1 MKTTHRKV
9 LSRVRVLDL
18 SRVLAGPWA
27 SQMLADMG
35 AEVIKV
41 ERPGKGD
48 DSRTFG
54 PTFIKDKDGRDTRE
68 SAMYVSANRN
78 KKSITVNIARP
89 EGQQLIRDLV
99 AQCDVLLENYKVG
112 DLARYGLDYTSIR
125 AVNPRI
131 IYCSVTGFGQTGP
144 YRHRLG
150 YDSIFQGMGGL
161 MSVNGE
167 PDGVPGGGPMKVGPS
182 ITDVITGLY
191 ASNAIL
197 GALYH
202 RDADGGVG
210 QYIDMAL
217 LDSVLASLSHY
228 TADYLISG
236 VPPVRRG
243 TEGNGGMPSQMFH
256 CADSPIMLVAGND
269 AQFKRL
275 CTVLRQPALAGDER
289 FATNVNRVK
298 NRNDMTPI
306 LAGLMRQWQ
315 QQDLLAALD
324 KADVP
329 AGPIYNLK
337 EAFADPQVRQ
347 RGLEIE
353 VPHPLSGSV
362 KLSSNPIRYSET
374 PIDDY
379 TAPPLLGAHTDAVL
393 KDILKLDDARLAALR
408 AGGVI

>member
-1 MKTTHRKV
+1 MSTTHRKA
-9 LSRVRVLDL
+9 LELVRVLDL

-35 AEVIKV
+35 AEVIKI

-54 PTFIKDKDGRDTRE
+54 PTFVKDKDGRDTRE

-78 KKSITVNIARP
+78 KKSITVNIAKP
-89 EGQQLIRDLV
+89 EGQQLIRDLA
-99 AQCDVLLENYKVG
+99 AQSDVLLENYKVG
-112 DLARYGLDYTSIR
+112 DLARYGLDYASIR

-144 YRHRLG
+144 YSHRLG
-150 YDSIFQGMGGL
+150 YDSIFQAMGGL

-191 ASNAIL
+191 ASNAII

-202 RDADGGVG
+202 RDADNGVG

-217 LDSVLASLSHY
+217 LDSVLAALSHY

-236 VPPVRRG
+236 VPPFRRG

-269 AQFKRL
+269 GQFKRL
-275 CTVLRQPALAGDER
+275 CEVLQHPELARDER
-289 FATNVNRVK
+289 FANNINRVK
-298 NRNDMTPI
+298 NRNEMTPI
-306 LAGLMRQWQ
+306 LAGLMRQWK

-329 AGPIYNLK
+329 AGPIYNLQ
-337 EAFADPQVRQ
+337 EAFNDPQVKQ

-353 VPHPLSGSV
+353 VPHPLSGSI
-362 KLSSNPIRYSET
+362 KLSANPIRYSET
-374 PIDDY
+374 PIDSY
-379 TAPPLLGAHTDAVL
+379 AAPPLLGAHTDAVL
-393 KDILKLDDARLAALR
+393 RDLLKLDETRIAGLR
-408 AGGVI
+408 AEGII